1 MHPTLTFLTA
11 AALLALAGCA
21 ANTASRVGDAA
32 TTPLS
37 DLNIKKADIPA
48 VLVSAQKNPYRMPAP
63 QNCVAIA
70 LEIRDL
76 DEALGADLDAP
87 VTGDKPSL
95 MHKASGVASDQAVN
109 AVQRTAQDL
118 IPFRGWVRKLSG
130 AERHSSHVSACIMA
144 GSVRRAFL
152 KGVAASQ
159 SCAWREVPAGTDKT
173 DKT

>member
-1 MHPTLTFLTA
+1 MHPTFRLLSA

-21 ANTASRVGDAA
+21 SNTASRVGDAA

-37 DLNIKKADIPA
+37 DLNIKKTDIPA
-48 VLVSAQKNPYRMPAP
+48 VLVSARKNPYQMPAP

-70 LEIRDL
+70 LEIREL

-87 VTGDKPSL
+87 VLDAKPSL
-95 MHKASGVASDQAVN
+95 MHKASDVATDQAVN

-130 AERHSSHVSACIMA
+130 AERYSSHVSACIMA

-159 SCAWREVPAGTDKT
+159 GCAWREVPASVDKT
-173 DKT
+173 